1 MSYVYFLSANKP
13 SFGVGENI
21 FSVGYYDPIGDFKIE
36 SQWTNRP
43 MAAAR
48 VHYLNGGSLIP
59 NDKEFAKH
67 LVTREKST

>member
-1 MSYVYFLSANKP
+1 MSYVYLKTKNKP
-13 SFGVGENI
+13 FDI
-21 FSVGYYDPIGDFKIE
+21 YKVGYYDPTGDFRIE

-59 NDKEFAKH
+59 DKKEFDKH
-67 LVTREKST
+67 LVKHKEST